1 MRRTLLTAT
10 ALAAFML
17 TLPIGQATA
26 QEGVADL
33 KDPSIRSF
41 AMACSPARAQLR
53 GEQLSE
59 QRALVLA
66 FCYGFVAGSSESP
79 SNAKMDCAPAG
90 VTVQQRV
97 LILLKWAEENPE
109 ALNLDRGVALA
120 LAVAAAFPCGRPS

>member
-1 MRRTLLTAT
+1 MKRTFLAV
-10 ALAAFML
+10 ALASML
-17 TLPIGQATA
+17 TLPAGQATA
-26 QEGVADL
+26 QDDAGDL

-53 GEQLSE
+53 GERMSE
-59 QRALVLA
+59 QKALVLA

-79 SNAKMDCAPAG
+79 ASAKMDCAPAG

-109 ALNLDRGVALA
+109 GLNLDRGVALT
-120 LAVAAAFPCGRPS
+120 LAIAAAFPCPTTQR